1 MNPKDASD
9 HAEVTVWGVHLSDAH
24 TLTQRERDEL
34 IFKLNRLFTFV
45 GTEIPEEVELDHE
58 RVPLHQV
65 MWQLIN
71 HKEKLTPEEFVAV
84 EKLYDSIER
93 KIRQIESTIKTGA
106 IDGSDAIALFEEA
119 QGLIRAAVELRD
131 VEEGKQLDTYGGL
144 ASAKKIEAQKRWL
157 EYLKKVR

>member
-1 MNPKDASD
+1 MNSKDASD
-9 HAEVTVWGVHLSDAH
+9 HADVTVWGVHLSDARK
-24 TLTQRERDEL
+24 LTQRERDEL

-45 GTEIPEEVELDHE
+45 GTEIPGEVELDHE

-71 HKEKLTPEEFVAV
+71 HKEKLTPEAFVAV

-106 IDGSDAIALFEEA
+106 INDSEAITLFKEA
-119 QGLIRAAVELRD
+119 QGLIRAAIELRD
-131 VEEGKQLDTYGGL
+131 IEEGKQLDTYGEL
-144 ASAKKIEAQKRWL
+144 ASAQKTEAQKRWL

>member
-1 MNPKDASD
+1 MNSKDVSEG
-9 HAEVTVWGVHLSDAH
+9 AEVTVWGVHLSDAH
-24 TLTQRERDEL
+24 SLTQKERDEL

-106 IDGSDAIALFEEA
+106 IDDSDAITLFVEA
-119 QGLIRAAVELRD
+119 QGLIRAAIELRD
-131 VEEGKQLDTYGGL
+131 IEEGKQLDTYGEL

>member
-1 MNPKDASD
+1 MNSKDASD
-9 HAEVTVWGVHLSDAH
+9 HADVTVWGVHLSDAH
-24 TLTQRERDEL
+24 TLTQKEREQL

-71 HKEKLTPEEFVAV
+71 HKEKLTPEEFAAV
-84 EKLYDSIER
+84 EKLYESIER
-93 KIRQIESTIKTGA
+93 KIRQNESTIKTGA
-106 IDGSDAIALFEEA
+106 IDDSDAITLFEEA

-131 VEEGKQLDTYGGL
+131 IEEGKQLDTYEGL

-157 EYLKKVR
+157 EYLKKIR